1 MIYFNRI
8 LSRAKWD
15 EMTVVDVEEL
25 KLIVKVKRDAARQGG
40 RRIGCSGENGNQDMI
55 TKE

>member
-40 RRIGCSGENGNQDMI
+40 RGIGCSGENGNQDMI

>member
-25 KLIVKVKRDAARQGG
+25 KLLRLKAMQPG
-40 RRIGCSGENGNQDMI
+40 REEGE
-55 TKE
+55 